1 MSLETCIV
9 WLNEPLTTKKV
20 EAFTRA
26 VVDRGGRIELAA
38 TRGAFIISI
47 DHTFIDEL
55 KAMPGVKLIGGVEIR
70 PRKVPIIKKP
80 LPAEEFT

>member
-9 WLNEPLTTKKV
+9 WLNEPLTPKKV

-55 KAMPGVKLIGGVEIR
+55 RTMPGVKLIGGVEIH

-80 LPAEEFT
+80 LRAGES